1 MLKAFSANGVQA
13 YLDTIGRVPLLTA
26 EQEIELGRKVA
37 RAQELKQLDR
47 PLTDAERRELRI
59 GERAQR
65 KFVTA
70 NLRLVVSV
78 AKRYANRTKS
88 LDLMDLIQEGNIG
101 LIRGVEKFDPTRGYK
116 FSTYAYWWIRQGIR
130 RGISSRD
137 RLIRLPGTVADIAAN
152 WDYTISKLTQQ
163 LGRNPKPSE
172 MAEAL
177 GVKVQEVVTYINQG
191 THSLVSLDSIYSAR
205 QDTPLI
211 DMIADPMD
219 PKGQN
224 ALDTLHN
231 QQYWDLLD
239 LAMGCLDQREEEMLK
254 RRWGIC
260 GFTAETWTDIGKRFG
275 VSRERVRQV
284 VNVSERKLRH
294 RLSQLSPLREIPVDE
309 EFA

>member
-116 FSTYAYWWIRQGIR
+116 FSTYAYWWIRQGITR
-130 RGISSRD
+130 SISSRD
-137 RLIRLPGTVADIAAN
+137 RLIRLPGTVADIASN
-152 WDYTISKLTQQ
+152 WNHTASKLTRE

-172 MAEAL
+172 MASAL
-177 GVKVQEVVTYINQG
+177 GVKVQEVVTFINQG
-191 THSLVSLDSIYSAR
+191 AYSLVSLDSIYSAD

-219 PKGQN
+219 PMGQE
-224 ALDTLHN
+224 ALDQLYI
-231 QQYWDLLD
+231 QQHRDVLD
-239 LAMGCLDQREEEMLK
+239 LAMGCLDEREEEMLK

-260 GFTAETWTDIGKRFG
+260 GFTPETLTDIGKRFG

-284 VNVSERKLRH
+284 VQISERKLRH
-294 RLSQLSPLREIPVDE
+294 RLSQLGPVREVVG
-309 EFA
+309 